1 MLSVGA
7 VSAVNWDTK
16 TFDNAF
22 SIKVPSGFDFKE
34 QPTDDGTGFNNL
46 NVSFKMYV
54 DEKNQIGLMYNDIP
68 LISNDS
74 VDWFYHN
81 MFVSMNPDLDS
92 CYETQNG
99 NLKFLKPIQ
108 QSPTNMALAGFNQGN
123 KTIMV
128 FGTDYDL
135 VYDMGKTIKFI

>member
-1 MLSVGA
+1 
-7 VSAVNWDTK
+7 
-16 TFDNAF
+16 
-22 SIKVPSGFDFKE
+22 
-34 QPTDDGTGFNNL
+34 
-46 NVSFKMYV
+46 
-54 DEKNQIGLMYNDIP
+54 MYNDIP

-81 MFVSMNPDLDS
+81 MFVSLNPDLDS

-128 FGTDYDL
+128 VGTDYDL
-135 VYDMGKTIKFI
+135 VYDMGMTIKFI